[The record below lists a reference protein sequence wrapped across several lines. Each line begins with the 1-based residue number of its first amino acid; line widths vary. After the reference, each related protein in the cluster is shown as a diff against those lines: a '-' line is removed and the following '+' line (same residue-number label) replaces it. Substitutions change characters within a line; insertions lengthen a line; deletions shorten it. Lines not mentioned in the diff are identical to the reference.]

1 MIVKVLFLLT
11 CVFCTIDTRLFVYP
25 SLSRSLLMETG
36 LLAIAF
42 VAIVHSIVCRKRML
56 TGCYGVFMLLW
67 MAYILA
73 HGLLTPCMEAYR
85 TMYLFSWI

>member
-1 MIVKVLFLLT
+1 MNVKILFLLT

-42 VAIVHSIVCRKRML
+42 AVIVHCIEREAKMRKDEE
-56 TGCYGVFMLLW
+56 TQDSVGKDFVW
-67 MAYILA
+67 
-73 HGLLTPCMEAYR
+73 
-85 TMYLFSWI
+85 